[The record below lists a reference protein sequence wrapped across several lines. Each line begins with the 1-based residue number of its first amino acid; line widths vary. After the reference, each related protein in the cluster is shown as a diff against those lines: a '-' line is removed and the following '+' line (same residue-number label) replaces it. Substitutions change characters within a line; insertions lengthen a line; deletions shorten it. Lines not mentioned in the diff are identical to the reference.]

1 MKKILV
7 VDDESTA
14 RLLLKKILTAAGYN
28 VSLASNGIEAV
39 KKINNSKYDAV
50 ITDLNM
56 PEMSGVELTKKILE
70 NEPDMIV
77 ILITAFGSIRS
88 AIDSIRSGAFEY
100 LTKPVDKEE
109 LLLTLNRGFE
119 KVSLIKE
126 NILLSREL
134 DKIKES
140 PISETDSEKV
150 KNIKEYASTIAQSNN
165 AVLITGEAGTGKRE
179 LALHIHLNSPR
190 KKYRFITIDC
200 TTLPENSI
208 ESELFGHVKGS
219 SKKATTAHK
228 GYLEIAER
236 GTIYINEISKFNN
249 LLQLKLLRVLKE
261 GVYTKAGDLK
271 TQSTSARFII
281 STTIDLEQLVIE
293 RKFNEELYKKL
304 KLYELYMP
312 ALRERP
318 EDIIFYFNYFL
329 NYYASIKNL
338 KIKEILPDVTR
349 LIINYVWPGNIT
361 ELKNVAERAV
371 ILSDN
376 SIITK
381 SLFPA
386 NIQEVDQYRDL
397 FSNNNYK
404 VNKNKAIRDF
414 EISFLKKYLKL
425 CKGNISET
433 ARVINF
439 HQISLRQKI
448 AKLKI
453 NPKEFIQK

>member
-1 MKKILV
+1 
-7 VDDESTA
+7 
-14 RLLLKKILTAAGYN
+14 
-28 VSLASNGIEAV
+28 
-39 KKINNSKYDAV
+39 
-50 ITDLNM
+50 
-56 PEMSGVELTKKILE
+56 
-70 NEPDMIV
+70 
-77 ILITAFGSIRS
+77 
-88 AIDSIRSGAFEY
+88 
-100 LTKPVDKEE
+100 
-109 LLLTLNRGFE
+109 
-119 KVSLIKE
+119 
-126 NILLSREL
+126 
-134 DKIKES
+134 
-140 PISETDSEKV
+140 
-150 KNIKEYASTIAQSNN
+150 
-165 AVLITGEAGTGKRE
+165 
-179 LALHIHLNSPR
+179 
-190 KKYRFITIDC
+190 
-200 TTLPENSI
+200 
-208 ESELFGHVKGS
+208 
-219 SKKATTAHK
+219 
-228 GYLEIAER
+228 
-236 GTIYINEISKFNN
+236 